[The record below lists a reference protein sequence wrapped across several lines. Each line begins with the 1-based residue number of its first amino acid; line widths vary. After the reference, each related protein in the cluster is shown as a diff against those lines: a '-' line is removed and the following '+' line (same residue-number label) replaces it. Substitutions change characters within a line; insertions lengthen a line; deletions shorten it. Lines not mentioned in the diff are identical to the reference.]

1 MNYIWTYK
9 ITANFS
15 DMKMSSD
22 CKILTGLWWRY

>member
-9 ITANFS
+9 TNANFS

-22 CKILTGLWWRY
+22 GKALTGLW

>member
-9 ITANFS
+9 INANFS

-22 CKILTGLWWRY
+22 GKVLTGLWWRY

>member
-9 ITANFS
+9 INANFS

-22 CKILTGLWWRY
+22 CKNLTGLW